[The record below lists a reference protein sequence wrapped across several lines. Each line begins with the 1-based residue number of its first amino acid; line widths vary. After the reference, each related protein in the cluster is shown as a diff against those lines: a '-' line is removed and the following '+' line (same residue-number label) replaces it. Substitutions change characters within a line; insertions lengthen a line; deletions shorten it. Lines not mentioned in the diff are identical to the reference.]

1 MNYELRI
8 KTQKNKAF
16 TLVETLV
23 AISIFTISILG
34 ILSVLASSITSV
46 TYAKDK
52 SIAGYLAQEGIEYMR
67 NIRDNDVL
75 FPANGSSWSAFTNT
89 AIASSLASCNSGSK
103 CGFSSTTT
111 TPTQNTSFF
120 KCTADPT
127 ESSNGCILYLNNGVY
142 NDNSTT
148 GGVNSGFTRKVWM
161 TVLNANEEQ
170 IFSEVDWNQG
180 TNNVNVIFSENLF
193 NWES

>member
-1 MNYELRI
+1 MKKLF
-8 KTQKNKAF
+8 KQKNKAF

-34 ILSVLASSITSV
+34 IMSVLASSITSV

-75 FPANGSSWSAFTNT
+75 YPANNSSWSDFTNT
-89 AIASSLASCNSGSK
+89 ATASSLASCNSSNK
-103 CGFSSTTT
+103 CGFNSSTT
-111 TPTQNTSFF
+111 PTNSITFF
-120 KCTADPT
+120 KCSADPT
-127 ESSNGCILYLNNGVY
+127 ELPPATGCVLYLNNSNGIY
-142 NDNSTT
+142 NDNAIS
-148 GGVNSGFTRKVWM
+148 GSSSGFTREVWM
-161 TVLNANEEQ
+161 TYINANEVQ

-180 TNNVNVIFSENLF
+180 TIPESVIFSENLF